1 MKRESGRLVDGVG
14 VKESDTSNTHEP
26 VDGIVVRRWCGKGT
40 AIQGDVQ
47 MHNGVVA
54 GAIGVMVEMAVL
66 VVQCCQRWQAAV
78 RGFCQECQLQ
88 HDLTVLGHAVAV
100 GVYPTTTIKLVLRL
114 RH

>member
-1 MKRESGRLVDGVG
+1 MKRESERLVNRIG
-14 VKESDTSNTHEP
+14 VKHGDTSDTHEP
-26 VDGIVVRRWCGKGT
+26 VDGIVVGRWCGKGT

-47 MHNGVVA
+47 MHNSAVA

-66 VVQCCQRWQAAV
+66 VVQCCQRRQAAV
-78 RGFCQECQLQ
+78 RVFCQECQLQ
-88 HDLTVLGHAVAV
+88 HDLTVLRNAVAV